1 MDNIARALL
10 NAAAF
15 LEFSLD
21 DIVDPDSAVKALE
34 DIAFALQNASAEE
47 IESIRRAAAAEREAR
62 AGIPSYEGTL
72 EFVDNSLQSVGLV
85 E

>member
-15 LEFSLD
+15 LEFSPD
-21 DIVDPDSAVKALE
+21 DIVDRACAVKALE
-34 DIAFALQNASAEE
+34 DTAFALQNASAEG

-62 AGIPSYEGTL
+62 AGTPE
-72 EFVDNSLQSVGLV
+72 
-85 E
+85 